1 MVVTIT
7 ETRAVTAP
15 SAAVAVSESA
25 RRAGAVRA
33 GVLQP
38 RVSVIIPTL
47 NEARNLPH
55 VLAARPAGLP
65 EVIIVDGHSADGTPD
80 AARALMPP

>member
-1 MVVTIT
+1 VVVTIT

-15 SAAVAVSESA
+15 SAAVSESA

>member
-1 MVVTIT
+1 MTVT
-7 ETRAVTAP
+7 ETHAVTAP
-15 SAAVAVSESA
+15 SAAVAVSRHQA
-25 RRAGAVRA
+25 LRAGA
-33 GVLQP
+33 LQP